1 MHVGGGE
8 LNLVVRGEE
17 PSALG
22 QAGVVMGRKNLTR
35 ELVRERV
42 RGQVYWT
49 DTPLVALVSTGTEEE
64 EFAADVGAPAGTV
77 EPTGT
82 PDDSE
87 IVIA

>member
-22 QAGVVMGRKNLTR
+22 QAGVGMGRKTSR
-35 ELVRERV
+35 ESWYGNRYG
-42 RGQVYWT
+42 GQVYCT
-49 DTPLVALVSTGTEEE
+49 DTPLVAVVSTGTEEP
-64 EFAADVGAPAGTV
+64 APAVGAPAGIV